1 MHSCLDAVIH
11 LKVELRKLV
20 LLVSTSF
27 LDISEGRGVN
37 NVADNESANGLIL
50 GDGLSSRDA
59 SVKVTRTASLV
70 YTFLT
75 I

>member
-1 MHSCLDAVIH
+1 MDGSFDAVVH
-11 LKVELRKLV
+11 LQIQLRKLV